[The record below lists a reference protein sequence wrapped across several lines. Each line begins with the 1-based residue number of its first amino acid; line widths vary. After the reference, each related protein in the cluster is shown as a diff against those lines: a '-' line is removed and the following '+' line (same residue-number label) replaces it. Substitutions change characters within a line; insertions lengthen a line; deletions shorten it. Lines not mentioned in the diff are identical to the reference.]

1 MVILLDG
8 RHHVGLA
15 KLGLQLAETTG
26 IVKIV
31 PNTTGPLAVALL
43 YDGLCTFEFGI
54 VAEVFGLPR
63 PEMGEAWY
71 RFASCA
77 VEGGPLRAHGGFTL
91 TPDHGIELID
101 CADIIVVPGWKGSDE
116 AVPEDLCHRL
126 REAHERGARLVS
138 ICSGAFVLAAT
149 GLLDGGTA
157 TTHWRYAKALR
168 DAHPKVAVDRS
179 SLYRSYGRVFTSAGS
194 AAGLDLLIEIVRQ
207 DYGPEAANSVARRLV
222 MPAHRTGGQAQF
234 LERPVPVRRHNE
246 VAPLIDRMRAEL
258 GAPWPLTRMAEACRM
273 SLRTFMRRFN
283 EATGAP
289 PGEWLA
295 AERIEEAKR
304 LLAAGRLSVDEIAVF
319 VGLGGA
325 DTLRHHFRKRIGI
338 SPGEFRT
345 RFSRPESARG
355 DVSVP
360 SACEHPALC
369 SQ

>member
-1 MVILLDG
+1 M
-8 RHHVGLA
+8 
-15 KLGLQLAETTG
+15 
-26 IVKIV
+26 KIV

-77 VEGGPLRAHGGFTL
+77 IEGGPLRAHGGFTFS
-91 TPDHGIELID
+91 PDHGVELID
-101 CADIIVVPGWKGSDE
+101 RADIIVVPGWKGADE
-116 AVPEDLCHRL
+116 PVPEDLCRRL
-126 REAHERGARLVS
+126 RAAHGRGARLAS

-157 TTHWRYAKALR
+157 TTHWRYAEALR
-168 DAHPKVAVDRS
+168 ERHPEVWVDHV
-179 SLYRSYGRVFTSAGS
+179 SLYRSHGRVFTSAGS

-234 LERPVPVRRHNE
+234 LERPVPVRRNTE
-246 VAPLIDRMRAEL
+246 VAPLLDRIRTEI
-258 GAPWPLTRMAEACRM
+258 GASWPLMRMAEECRM
-273 SLRTFMRRFN
+273 SLRTFVRRFT
-283 EATGAP
+283 EATGSP

-304 LLAAGRLSVDEIAVF
+304 LLAAGRLGMDEIAAV

-338 SPGEFRT
+338 SPSEFRT
-345 RFSRPESARG
+345 RFGRPGTVQRE
-355 DVSVP
+355 VP
-360 SACEHPALC
+360 VPFAYEHPA
-369 SQ
+369 SVSE

>member
-1 MVILLDG
+1 M
-8 RHHVGLA
+8 
-15 KLGLQLAETTG
+15 
-26 IVKIV
+26 

-63 PEMGEAWY
+63 PEMGRAWY

-77 VEGGPLRAHGGFTL
+77 IEDGPLRAHGGFTL

-101 CADIIVVPGWKGSDE
+101 HADIIVVPGWKGADE
-116 AVPEDLCHRL
+116 PVPEDLCRRL
-126 REAHERGARLVS
+126 RTAHERGARLAS

-149 GLLDGGTA
+149 GLLDGGSA
-157 TTHWRYAKALR
+157 TTHWRYAQALQER
-168 DAHPKVAVDRS
+168 HPEVAVDHA
-179 SLYRSYGRVFTSAGS
+179 SLYQSHGRVLTSAGS

-234 LERPVPVRRHNE
+234 LERPVPVRRNSE
-246 VAPLIDRMRAEL
+246 VSPLLDQMRAAL
-258 GAPWPLTRMAEACRM
+258 GASWPLTRMAEECRM
-273 SLRTFMRRFN
+273 SLRTFVRRFT
-283 EATGAP
+283 EATGSP

-304 LLAAGRLSVDEIAVF
+304 LLTAGRLDIDEIAAA

-345 RFSRPESARG
+345 RFARRETAQREVSAP
-355 DVSVP
+355 SVHG
-360 SACEHPALC
+360 HPA
-369 SQ
+369 SSSE